1 MNYNIAQ
8 LKEFLVE
15 REKIDT
21 NNFLSGLE
29 DRKLEEVEHSDII
42 HAPSE
47 LTGVDEKT
55 INEHALTRPVYSTN
69 RAVRKFVDNW
79 IITNSEK
86 KVVLDLACGSGEM
99 TLLSALSGSLLSIGT
114 ELAPLSVQANNEL
127 KDKVNGNLFF
137 ILDDVEN
144 MSLPSDS
151 VDVVICS
158 GMLHHVDL
166 NRAIPEIA
174 RVLKT
179 NGKILAIEALKYNPV
194 FNLYRKLTPGART
207 HWEAAHIL
215 GLKEVNFINK
225 YIPLRKVRYWQLF
238 SILAIFFP
246 KSIRS
251 PVLSFFEILDNV
263 FLNIPYLNRMAWIF
277 TIEFQKK

>member
-1 MNYNIAQ
+1 MNEDHKN
-8 LKEFLVE
+8 LEKFLLE
-15 REKIDT
+15 REKI
-21 NNFLSGLE
+21 NSENFLSNLE
-29 DRKLEEVEHSDII
+29 KRKLEEVEHSDII

-69 RAVRKFVDNW
+69 RAVRSFVDNW
-79 IITNSEK
+79 IIQNSKK

-99 TLLSALSGSLLSIGT
+99 TLLSAQSGSLVSIGT
-114 ELAPLSVQANNEL
+114 ELAPLTVQSNNKL
-127 KDKVNGNLFF
+127 KEKVNGNLYF

-144 MSLPSDS
+144 MALPSNS
-151 VDVVICS
+151 VDTIICS

-166 NRAIPEIA
+166 ERAIPEIS

-179 NGKILAIEALKYNPV
+179 NGKVLAIEALKYNPI

-215 GLKEVNFINK
+215 GLREVNFINN
-225 YIPLRKVRYWQLF
+225 YIPVKKIRYWQFF

-246 KSIRS
+246 TFIRLPILSIFE
-251 PVLSFFEILDNV
+251 VLDKI
-263 FLNIPYLNRMAWIF
+263 FLSIPYFNRMAWIF